1 MKKRISPFILLII
14 FSFKVSI
21 CLAQPKFT
29 LESGLIQGPT
39 GLIFLIP
46 NDMIFLKISGSTETT
61 FTGGR
66 ILINGID
73 FTILLTSSADE
84 AFVSNDLRT
93 MSLQVKKKLSDL
105 ALFKGPFTVLVS
117 LSDTKGTSI
126 LAATHNSAKA
136 DMISVTFETIA
147 QGEFSSITRSR
158 EVVIKNGDDFNNL
171 FQEMGKGITPPKV
184 DFSTQMVIGIFL
196 GNRPTSGYGVEITN
210 ISIDLDGKI
219 VTVQAV
225 ENVPPQG
232 TTVLQLITNPYHI
245 ISTPKRDAEV
255 KFIKTVIPVP

>member
-73 FTILLTSSADE
+73 FTIVLTSSADE
-84 AFVSNDLRT
+84 AFVSDDKRT
-93 MSLQVKKKLSDL
+93 MSLKVRKKLSDL

-126 LAATHNSAKA
+126 LAATHNSAGT
-136 DMISVTFETIA
+136 DMISLSFETTA

-158 EVVIKNGDDFNNL
+158 EVVVKNRDDFNTL
-171 FQEMGKGITPPKV
+171 FQEMGKGFTPPQV
-184 DFSTQMVIGIFL
+184 DFNTQMVIGIFL
-196 GNRPTSGYGVEITN
+196 GNRPTSGYSVKITN
-210 ISIDLDGKI
+210 VSMDLDGKI
-219 VTVQAV
+219 ITVQAV
-225 ENVPPQG
+225 ENVPPPG
-232 TTVLQLITNPYHI
+232 TMVVQVITNPYHL
-245 ISTPKRDAEV
+245 ISIPKRDAEV
-255 KFIKTVIPVP
+255 KFIKTVLPVP